1 MWLWLELS
9 RPNVKVVLG
18 NDAHNDT
25 FHKNKKLLC
34 YNKIIS
40 LGHLSIT
47 IKDVKVENVRRKS
60 WKNSKFR
67 WIVHQKQAE
76 SNHQRDQERNQ
87 KGWSSSLCVS
97 KISEKSLSKSSLKWI
112 CVIFLWRIKVWW
124 KYAKEGGIHI
134 NVSHVKLMAEII
146 NWVSTI
152 FICILILIKWDNM
165 MVRNICVYNM

>member
-1 MWLWLELS
+1 MMLTMIPFTKIKTVRLQ
-9 RPNVKVVLG
+9 
-18 NDAHNDT
+18 
-25 FHKNKKLLC
+25 
-34 YNKIIS
+34 KIIS
-40 LGHLSIT
+40 LGHLSIKL
-47 IKDVKVENVRRKS
+47 KDVKVESVRRKS

-67 WIVHQKQAE
+67 WIVQQQVE

-87 KGWSSSLCVS
+87 NGWSLSLYVS

-146 NWVSTI
+146 NWVSTL
-152 FICILILIKWDNM
+152 FVCIIILVKWYK
-165 MVRNICVYNM
+165 I